1 MKGILYGN
9 FLLNKKWFIAAGITA
24 VIGTAFCAFWVK
36 LVPNDTTGVPG
47 VLFSGVQMAVIAI
60 LMEWLGRNLEANIR
74 CRFTD
79 MTLAGGISRNTFVM
93 SELLKNFISI
103 GIGFVMCVIM
113 QLVMSILDK
122 SFFSFESVKVLA
134 VLALFCGS
142 VEWTVNPL
150 VISFKSAEKAGLV
163 VGLVLGFGL
172 VLPVMIICNT
182 FAEETDSLIN
192 GFLKLLSGEWM
203 PLIVVGISAVLYA
216 IFYFALLARIK
227 KGDVC

>member
-24 VIGTAFCAFWVK
+24 VIGTAFCAFWLK

-60 LMEWLGRNLEANIR
+60 VMEWLGRNLEANIR

-79 MTLAGGISRNTFVM
+79 MTLAGGISRNTFVI

-113 QLVMSILDK
+113 QLVM
-122 SFFSFESVKVLA
+122 
-134 VLALFCGS
+134 
-142 VEWTVNPL
+142 
-150 VISFKSAEKAGLV
+150 
-163 VGLVLGFGL
+163 
-172 VLPVMIICNT
+172 
-182 FAEETDSLIN
+182 
-192 GFLKLLSGEWM
+192 
-203 PLIVVGISAVLYA
+203 
-216 IFYFALLARIK
+216 
-227 KGDVC
+227 